1 MLALTIPPYNIFW
14 VSVSFFVLFVAYNG
28 LQNVLTTVLPAGLG
42 NQSLGIL
49 YGSVGIT
56 IFFASPCIRL
66 LGTKGTMI
74 LGGLLYVAY
83 MCTLVHIEKAA
94 VLAMSAVI
102 GFGAA
107 VMWVALGVFIKEN
120 STPDNYGW
128 NTGAFWCIFQLSN
141 VLGNVLVYTVLS
153 QIQVSAPFFAIVA
166 GVGAAGTAGL
176 FLLRRPPKRA
186 SQLHLQAPDSSL
198 APSHSRHGP
207 QVLVA
212 ARAFCKHTG
221 YAVVDILSML
231 KDRRVLCMLPLQFF
245 SGLELSFW
253 SGEFPLL
260 LRDASVVGLV
270 ETFAGIGEV
279 VGGLTFGKICDTC
292 GRMTALVIGCA
303 LFSTGL
309 GLSAW
314 LKQCPEQA
322 PVLAGAPL
330 IAYVAALCFGLGDSA
345 FNTIL
350 FSGASAVFDE
360 PDAVPGFASGAAGAA
375 DHGATLAAFA
385 AVEVDASTAVAARG
399 TDSTLTSKLAA
410 DESAA
415 PAGASQNDT
424 ESLRT
429 HLLESDQAVAGR
441 AAAATVCSVRAPLA
455 ASGTPFSASGGLAET
470 ERAMAIFQLVQ
481 NCGSA
486 CGFAGSPN
494 LPLHGPSGTYA
505 LLYIQGGLMA
515 ASLLG
520 FLLMPKRAK
529 RAPSAAAI
537 AP

>member
-1 MLALTIPPYNIFW
+1 MVVLTIPPYNIVV
-14 VSVSFFVLFVAYNG
+14 VSVAFLVLFVAYNG

-49 YGSVGIT
+49 YGSVGVT

-66 LGTKGTMI
+66 FGTKGTMI
-74 LGGLLYVAY
+74 IGGILYVAY
-83 MCTLVHIEKAA
+83 MCTLIHINNTA
-94 VLAMSAVI
+94 VLAMSGVI

-107 VMWVALGVFIKEN
+107 VLWVALGVFIKEN
-120 STPDNYGW
+120 STPENYGW
-128 NTGAFWCIFQLSN
+128 NTGAFWCGFQLSN
-141 VLGNVLVYTVLS
+141 VLGNILIYTVLS
-153 QIQVSAPFFAIVA
+153 NIQVSPLFFTIVA
-166 GVGAAGTAGL
+166 GVGATGTAGL
-176 FLLRRPPKRA
+176 LFLRRPLRRLA
-186 SQLHLQAPDSSL
+186 LGNLQAPEQTATSTESSSSSGWQ
-198 APSHSRHGP
+198 P
-207 QVLVA
+207 VA
-212 ARAFCKHTG
+212 TARAFCRHTG
-221 YAVVDILSML
+221 HAVVDTLSML

-279 VGGLTFGKICDTC
+279 AGGLIFGKICDAC
-292 GRMTALVIGCA
+292 GRMTALTIGCV

-314 LKQCPEQA
+314 LKQSPEEA

-330 IAYVAALCFGLGDSA
+330 IAYIAALCFGLGDSA

-350 FSGASAVFDE
+350 FSAASAVFE
-360 PDAVPGFASGAAGAA
+360 EQDAGAGFAAGAAGAA

-385 AVEVDASTAVAARG
+385 AVEVDAADKAAVSSGPADAEAASALLDEPLLERG
-399 TDSTLTSKLAA
+399 RPPQLTSG
-410 DESAA
+410 SV
-415 PAGASQNDT
+415 Q
-424 ESLRT
+424 
-429 HLLESDQAVAGR
+429 VATVDGPR
-441 AAAATVCSVRAPLA
+441 AA
-455 ASGTPFSASGGLAET
+455 SARRGENAET

-494 LPLHGPSGTYA
+494 IPMHGPSGTYA

-520 FLLMPKRAK
+520 FLLMPRRK
-529 RAPSAAAI
+529 APAAAAM